1 MPEANGFILG
11 FDPGGEGKF
20 GWSIC
25 RVSNGQLQPLPN
37 TGLADDAWDALLKV
51 KQELGRYS
59 PSGNHPVL
67 AAGIDAPMFWS
78 QRGNR
83 TVDDILRD
91 KLKNS
96 LPKIRVLA
104 VNSLWGAVLVQG
116 VLLGKYLR
124 DEWTDLKITE
134 AHPNALWYLLRH
146 SGQPEVVEMVEHAIA
161 GLVDDTR
168 DATLS
173 AVAAWA
179 MIQES
184 QLGWQNL
191 HERECHPVHP
201 FDTPVSYWMPIP

>member
-1 MPEANGFILG
+1 MPESNGFILG
-11 FDPGGEGKF
+11 FDPGGKGKF

-25 RVSNGQLQPLPN
+25 RVSNGQLQQPLE

-59 PSGNHPVL
+59 PSGNPPVL

-78 QRGNR
+78 KRGNR
-83 TVDDILRD
+83 TVDDVLRD
-91 KLKNS
+91 TLKDS

-116 VLLGKYLR
+116 MLVGKYLR
-124 DEWTDLKITE
+124 EEWRDLKITE

-146 SGQPEVVEMVEHAIA
+146 SEQSEVVKMVEHATTR
-161 GLVDDTR
+161 LVNDER
-168 DATLS
+168 DATLA

-184 QLGWQNL
+184 PKWQNL
-191 HERECHPVHP
+191 YDLECDPVQP